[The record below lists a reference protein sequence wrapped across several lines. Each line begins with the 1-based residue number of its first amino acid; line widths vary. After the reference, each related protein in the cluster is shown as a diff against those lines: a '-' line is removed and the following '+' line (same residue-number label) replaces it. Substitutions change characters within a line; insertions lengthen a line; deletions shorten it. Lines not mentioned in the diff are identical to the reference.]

1 LIETSVEFLFSS
13 RVQPDLVG
21 GPFVSVRRRTVN
33 GPGGE
38 TSLRMVVMVPVTD
51 LESHAALDTSR
62 EGKLAERA
70 INEIILLN
78 VIVMCLLSMWLRVC
92 DLGNLPGVNG
102 DEAWY
107 GV

>member
-1 LIETSVEFLFSS
+1 
-13 RVQPDLVG
+13 
-21 GPFVSVRRRTVN
+21 
-33 GPGGE
+33 
-38 TSLRMVVMVPVTD
+38 MVPVTD